1 MIGTDGI
8 ETLNSTDMIKCDISV
23 FSDFSVGGGKPVPPE
38 PTPPVSPLFPTWLLV
53 LIIVLGMALIIISG
67 VLIYCYCIKKGNET
81 QMSEINH
88 EPLVRNNDDNVD

>member
-38 PTPPVSPLFPTWLLV
+38 PTPPMSPLFPTWLH
-53 LIIVLGMALIIISG
+53 
-67 VLIYCYCIKKGNET
+67 ET

>member
-38 PTPPVSPLFPTWLLV
+38 PTPPVSPLFPTWLLF
-53 LIIVLGMALIIISG
+53 
-67 VLIYCYCIKKGNET
+67 
-81 QMSEINH
+81 
-88 EPLVRNNDDNVD
+88 